1 MLSKY
6 CKNGY
11 NRKRG
16 DRYMDESQLHP
27 RFFQAAKL
35 LEKRW
40 NGLILSLLVE
50 RERSFS
56 EMEKILPFPG
66 RLIVERLHFLESNK
80 LIKRKKTDT
89 DSTDQVFY
97 LTDRGRDVM
106 PLMKEL

>member
-1 MLSKY
+1 
-6 CKNGY
+6 
-11 NRKRG
+11 
-16 DRYMDESQLHP
+16 MDESQLQP
-27 RFFQAAKL
+27 RFYQAAKL

-66 RLIVERLHFLESNK
+66 RLIVDRLQFLESNN
-80 LIKRKKTDT
+80 LIKRKETDKDSKDHIFYPT
-89 DSTDQVFY
+89 DK
-97 LTDRGRDVM
+97 GRAVE